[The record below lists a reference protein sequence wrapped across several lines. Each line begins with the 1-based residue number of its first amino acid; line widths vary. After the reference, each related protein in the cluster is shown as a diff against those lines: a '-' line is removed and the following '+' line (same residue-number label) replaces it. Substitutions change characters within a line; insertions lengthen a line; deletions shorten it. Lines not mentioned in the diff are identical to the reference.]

1 MATSLLAKLKVNKP
15 PAIKKDIEIR
25 IKGKIDRK
33 KEEEAVTV
41 NKDTEIIEE
50 NESDND
56 EKQDISKIKKPLLKK
71 VKFIDETKNEDFDR
85 EIFLKTF
92 KRSKIV
98 NEIKP
103 PVPDIVQ
110 QEKRQDVQGDDNEL
124 DKGKKKTTNK
134 GKVTGVRNRTLKIK
148 KGDKKEEDN
157 EAVKEKVVVLNDEEV
172 IDIDVDA
179 IEDKVIHF
187 TTSQKEQLEEIIEL
201 MSSGQLIEITQP
213 E

>member
-15 PAIKKDIEIR
+15 PAIKKDMEIR
-25 IKGKIDRK
+25 IKGKADRK
-33 KEEEAVTV
+33 EKEVAAKTD
-41 NKDTEIIEE
+41 KYLE
-50 NESDND
+50 NE
-56 EKQDISKIKKPLLKK
+56 EGDIEGEMGIEGEGEDKEGDIVKKSKIKKP
-71 VKFIDETKNEDFDR
+71 VVRFIDETKNEDFDR
-85 EIFLKTF
+85 ENFLKTF

-172 IDIDVDA
+172 IDVDVDA
-179 IEDKVIHF
+179 IEYKEDEDEAKKEEVKKDKF
-187 TTSQKEQLEEIIEL
+187 EDSDEED
-201 MSSGQLIEITQP
+201 
-213 E
+213 